1 MKNISNFYQVKDY
14 LPLLNAILITDL
26 LIIFLLII
34 RVIKSEVLKEWYREF
49 NLSAVIAD
57 VLIIFIGFII
67 TRYIYKFIFSEYNIV
82 TFLLLAVFVQIVH
95 DILFYFLFTIIP
107 TGKNKMID
115 VFKKYGK
122 EVGYKA
128 ILADS
133 SMMIIAGITASIL
146 SGFNLNTN
154 LIILILT
161 VYIIPYAI
169 YTF

>member
-34 RVIKSEVLKEWYREF
+34 KVIKSEVLKEWYREF

-67 TRYIYKFIFSEYNIV
+67 TRYIYKYIFSDYNIV
-82 TFLLLAVFVQIVH
+82 TFLLLAVFVQMIH
-95 DILFYFLFTIIP
+95 DILFYFLFSIIP